1 MVLSRGVWGAGE
13 GAAAAAAAPGRES
26 ARGRTLRGA
35 GAGTMAEAEAAAGA
49 STSMAEPAAAARAR
63 DILGKHSAAARG
75 TVEGAEL
82 DNRGVCVF
90 VCARYGTCRARIVFR
105 ARV

>member
-1 MVLSRGVWGAGE
+1 M
-13 GAAAAAAAPGRES
+13 
-26 ARGRTLRGA
+26 RGA

-82 DNRGVCVF
+82 DDRGVCVF
-90 VCARYGTCRARIVFR
+90 VCARYGVPRPNCVPRP
-105 ARV
+105 RVNLHSSGFH

>member
-1 MVLSRGVWGAGE
+1 M
-13 GAAAAAAAPGRES
+13 PT
-26 ARGRTLRGA
+26 RTLRGA
-35 GAGTMAEAEAAAGA
+35 GAGTGTMAEAEAAAGA
-49 STSMAEPAAAARAR
+49 STSMAAAAAAAARAR

-82 DNRGVCVF
+82 DDRGVCVF